1 MTTVPED
8 RSKRKSRRRGSG
20 EGTVFFDQRRGKWV
34 AQLSVPDPVRGRLRR
49 VSRVAGTQREALKIL
64 QKLREEHERGV
75 LAHGRPPTLAQFL
88 HQWLEGRRPS
98 LRPRTW
104 AGYESIVRVRIVPAL
119 GRLPLDKVTPPVLQA
134 FTSQLLAQGLSAQS
148 VQNTHRLL
156 HRAFADAVKWG
167 LLGRNPCDLVDPP
180 RVNRPQPRAFTATEV
195 AQLLAAC
202 ADDSLGPLVTVAVLT
217 GLRQGELLALQW
229 SDIDWERGELSVVRS
244 LQRVRGQ
251 GLVVVPPKTATSRRR
266 VPLPP
271 LALEALRVQRRRQL
285 EQRLAAGPAWAD
297 GDWVFTTSLGAPLDP
312 AETTRRFQAL
322 LARVGL
328 RRVRFHDL
336 RHTVATLLLTDG
348 VHPKVVASLLGHST
362 IQITLDT
369 YSHVTP
375 GLARQAAEHLQQ
387 LVANSIANST
397 HAPREEGG
405 R

>member
-1 MTTVPED
+1 MPTVPEMD
-8 RSKRKSRRRGSG
+8 TGRKRRRRGSG

-49 VSRVAGTQREALKIL
+49 ISRVADTQREALKLL

-98 LRPRTW
+98 LRPRTYD
-104 AGYESIVRVRIVPAL
+104 GYESIVRVRIVPAL

-134 FTSQLLAQGLSAQS
+134 FASRLLEQGLSAQS
-148 VQNTHRLL
+148 VQNTYRLL

-167 LLGRNPCDLVDPP
+167 LLGRNPCDLVTPP
-180 RVNRPQPRAFTATEV
+180 RVGRTQPRTLTV
-195 AQLLAAC
+195 ADVARLFAAC
-202 ADDSLGPLVTVAVLT
+202 TDDPLGPLVTVAVLT

-229 SDIDWERGELSVVRS
+229 RDIDWERGELSVVRS

-251 GLVVVPPKTATSRRR
+251 GLVVVPPKTAASRRR

-322 LARVGL
+322 LARLGL
-328 RRVRFHDL
+328 PRLRFHDL
-336 RHTVATLLLTDG
+336 RHTTATLLLSDG

-362 IQITLDT
+362 VQITLDT

-375 GLARQAAEHLQQ
+375 GLARQAVEQLDR
-387 LVANSIANST
+387 LVANSIANWSRAT
-397 HAPREEGG
+397 GDEHDR
-405 R
+405 

>member
-1 MTTVPED
+1 MTTVPD
-8 RSKRKSRRRGSG
+8 DHSKRKGRRRGSG

-49 VSRVAGTQREALKIL
+49 VSRVADTQREALKLL

-88 HQWLEGRRPS
+88 TQWLEGRRPS

-104 AGYESIVRVRIVPAL
+104 AGYESIVRVRIMPAL
-119 GRLPLDKVTPPVLQA
+119 GQLTLDKVTPALLQA

-156 HRAFADAVKWG
+156 HRALADAVKWG

-180 RVNRPQPRAFTATEV
+180 RASRPQPRALTAAEV

-202 ADDSLGPLVTVAVLT
+202 ADDPLGPLVTVAVLT
-217 GLRQGELLALQW
+217 GLRQGELLGLQW
-229 SDIDWERGELSVVRS
+229 GDIDWERGELSIVRS

-251 GLVVVPPKTATSRRR
+251 GLVVVPPKTVASRRR
-266 VPLPP
+266 IPLPP
-271 LALEALRVQRRRQL
+271 LALEALRVQRRQQL
-285 EQRLAAGPAWAD
+285 TWRLAAGPAWTD
-297 GDWVFTTSLGAPLDP
+297 GDWVFTSMLGVPLDP
-312 AETTRRFQAL
+312 AETTRRFHRL
-322 LARVGL
+322 LARAGL
-328 RRVRFHDL
+328 PHRRFHDL
-336 RHTVATLLLTDG
+336 RHTTATLLLTDG

-375 GLARQAAEHLQQ
+375 GLARQAADHLQQ
-387 LVANSIANST
+387 LIANSIANS
-397 HAPREEGG
+397 ARVPQEEAGQ
-405 R
+405 